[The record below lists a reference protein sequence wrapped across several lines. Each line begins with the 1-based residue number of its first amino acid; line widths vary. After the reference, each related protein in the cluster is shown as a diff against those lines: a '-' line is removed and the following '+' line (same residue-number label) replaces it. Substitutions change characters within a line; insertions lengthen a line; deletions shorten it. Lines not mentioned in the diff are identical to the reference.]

1 MNGEDR
7 DVTAVV
13 AVGETG
19 LVPVPQKPMSYWARA
34 SKKYRTALVIL
45 SFALAVF
52 LVVFTVLSSY
62 VFSYESLFYFGR
74 DLKTMLTLAE
84 LGEHALYYDY
94 QGEEAMPVA
103 YRGGIAVA
111 HRGGVDVY
119 DAVGEQLLS
128 VREGISFA
136 SPRLVVS
143 RDYLVAFDFGS
154 NRFVVCNSYDK
165 LYEGTTEAPI
175 YAAFVS
181 DAGYVSLITGSDTY
195 LSEVYLYDAQ
205 FNLRL
210 HSKRASATVS
220 AVVSENGRTMAIV
233 GATAEGT
240 LLEVY
245 MIGGDLE
252 DDEPLSSTALSGF
265 PLAVGYTSASKLA
278 VLTDTAAH
286 TLSTDGKVYRTF
298 DYEGGA
304 LHAYHID
311 ENGIALALETD
322 RLHGAYRVLVLDKKG
337 RVECDLARGARV
349 RALALSD
356 DRLWLLGE
364 NEAVCIDRDGEE
376 TLATVTVDDTA
387 LDIVALHDKLARV
400 IYVAEARTFAVN

>member
-1 MNGEDR
+1 MNGENR

-19 LVPVPQKPMSYWARA
+19 LVPVPEKPLSYWARV

-62 VFSYESLFYFGR
+62 VFSYDSLFYFGR
-74 DLKTMLTLAE
+74 DLKTMLTLAD
-84 LGEHALYYDY
+84 LGDHALYYDY
-94 QGEEAMPVA
+94 QGDTAMPIA
-103 YRGGIAVA
+103 YRGGMAVA
-111 HRGGVDVY
+111 HQGGVDVY

-128 VREGISFA
+128 VREELLFA
-136 SPRLVVS
+136 APRLAVS
-143 RDYLVAFDFGS
+143 RDYLVAYDFGG

-175 YAAFVS
+175 MAAFVS
-181 DAGYVSLITGSDTY
+181 DAGYVSLITESDTY
-195 LSEVYLYDAQ
+195 LSEVYLYDAH

-210 HSKRASATVS
+210 HSKRTSATVS
-220 AVVSENGRTMAIV
+220 AVVSENGRTMTIV

-240 LLEVY
+240 LVEVY
-245 MIGGDLE
+245 MIGGDIG

-265 PLAVGYTSASKLA
+265 PLAVGYTSGTKLA

-298 DYEGGA
+298 DYEGGT
-304 LHAYHID
+304 LQAYHID
-311 ENGIALALETD
+311 ENGIAFSLETD

-337 RVECDLARGARV
+337 RAECDLARGARV

-364 NEAVCIDRDGEE
+364 SEAVCIDRDGEE